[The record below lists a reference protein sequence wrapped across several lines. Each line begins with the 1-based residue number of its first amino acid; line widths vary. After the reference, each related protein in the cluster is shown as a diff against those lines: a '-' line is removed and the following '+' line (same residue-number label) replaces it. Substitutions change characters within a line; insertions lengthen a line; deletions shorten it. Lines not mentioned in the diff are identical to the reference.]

1 MYRSA
6 IRQTRPLAVLS
17 RLLPPDSIPLPAVV
31 QKLSTMVV

>member
-17 RLLPPDSIPLPAVV
+17 RVLSPDSIPLPAVV